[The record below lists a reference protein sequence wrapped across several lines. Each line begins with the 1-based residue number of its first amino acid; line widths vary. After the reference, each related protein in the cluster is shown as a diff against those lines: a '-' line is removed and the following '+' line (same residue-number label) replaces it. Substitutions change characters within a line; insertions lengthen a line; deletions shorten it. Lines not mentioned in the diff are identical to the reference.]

1 MTPEIL
7 TEQSFPYLTLVHTL
21 IVPNVLLL
29 CRDKNVTLGLSS
41 DNSFISII
49 NTKAIEAVAVGKF

>member
-1 MTPEIL
+1 MAPEIL
-7 TEQSFPYLTLVHTL
+7 NQSFSHLTLVHTL

-29 CRDKNVTLGLSS
+29 CRDKNVTLGLNL